1 MTNQEYAQQ
10 VINLLDN
17 ELLEKYIELYHDK
30 APNMFFL
37 TRYALDTFIIS
48 QKIGNLKTLGVT
60 YPDDVMYAV
69 NDIIDS
75 SVVLL
80 AGDLEKEKVKFL
92 IEEFKTVVG
101 DLVQEAN
108 KGNLTINFVA
118 SKIDTLK
125 DYIA

>member
-17 ELLEKYIELYHDK
+17 ELLEKYIELYRDK

>member
-80 AGDLEKEKVKFL
+80 AGDLEKEKVKF
-92 IEEFKTVVG
+92 FFYSTVKVSVFMVG
-101 DLVQEAN
+101 V
-108 KGNLTINFVA
+108 
-118 SKIDTLK
+118 
-125 DYIA
+125 

>member
-1 MTNQEYAQQ
+1 MTNQEYAQK

-92 IEEFKTVVG
+92 IDEFKTVVG

>member
-17 ELLEKYIELYHDK
+17 ELLEKYIELYQDK